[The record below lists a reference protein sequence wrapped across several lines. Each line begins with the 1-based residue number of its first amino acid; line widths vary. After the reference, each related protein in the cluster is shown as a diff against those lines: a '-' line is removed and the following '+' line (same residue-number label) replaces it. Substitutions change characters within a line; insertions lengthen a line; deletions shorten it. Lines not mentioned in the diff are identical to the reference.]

1 MNMRKTRIFLDSSV
15 IISGLA
21 SVKGGSHK
29 VLALAEVGIIA
40 PCISAE
46 VENEVLRNVAKKLPN
61 AVVYFERLLKE
72 LSFVVIE
79 ASSEDHE
86 RGKLIINEHDA
97 PIMAAA
103 ISGKVDWLL
112 SLDKHF
118 LAAKERVGL
127 DITISTPG
135 EFLQQLVD
143 ILKEPE

>member
-72 LSFVVIE
+72 L
-79 ASSEDHE
+79 
-86 RGKLIINEHDA
+86 
-97 PIMAAA
+97 
-103 ISGKVDWLL
+103 
-112 SLDKHF
+112 
-118 LAAKERVGL
+118 
-127 DITISTPG
+127 
-135 EFLQQLVD
+135 
-143 ILKEPE
+143 